1 MDLHDVTESVTAQT
15 ARPAT
20 PSSSLSNLGVVE
32 PSDPR
37 GTHPRDRW
45 DAVQERRRLETL
57 LGVQPTNRLTMD
69 DIKALVASLRDITA
83 TLGRADPADKAAV
96 YAEMGITV
104 TDNQD
109 GRVLV
114 ESRPRVVD
122 DGVGGA
128 IPMGA
133 TRRAP
138 LSRWYSLTA

>member
-1 MDLHDVTESVTAQT
+1 MGELRGGA
-15 ARPAT
+15 PG
-20 PSSSLSNLGVVE
+20 P
-32 PSDPR
+32 PPR
-37 GTHPRDRW
+37 EFFDEEHST
-45 DAVQERRRLETL
+45 
-57 LGVQPTNRLTMD
+57 
-69 DIKALVASLRDITA
+69 KSFVASLRDITA

-104 TDNQD
+104 TYNQD